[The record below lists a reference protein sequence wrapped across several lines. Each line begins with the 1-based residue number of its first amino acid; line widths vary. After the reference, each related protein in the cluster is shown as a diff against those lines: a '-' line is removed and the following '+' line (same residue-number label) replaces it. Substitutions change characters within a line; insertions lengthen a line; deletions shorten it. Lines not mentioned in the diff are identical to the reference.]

1 MMTES
6 RQPPETVSDLEQEGI
21 PDLEGMFPGQAAA
34 GGPSEGPV
42 APGDLP
48 KGVEESGVTAAE
60 ERAGEPLSLRRVRE
74 EPDPAVDDDAIAVAH
89 DLLDT
94 PSLVEPADGSLDDEE
109 GDLATGMDYDDAAPS
124 AEEAAVHVVDED
136 EAPGLSWDESPD
148 YAGDEAPGG
157 GAGEEPRV

>member
-1 MMTES
+1 MTES
-6 RQPPETVSDLEQEGI
+6 RQPPETVSHLEQEGI

-48 KGVEESGVTAAE
+48 KGVEEFGVTAAE

-74 EPDPAVDDDAIAVAH
+74 EPDPAVDDDAIAVA
-89 DLLDT
+89 DELIDT
-94 PSLVEPADGSLDDEE
+94 PSLVEPGDGSLDDE
-109 GDLATGMDYDDAAPS
+109 GDLAAGMDYDDAAPS

-136 EAPGLSWDESPD
+136 DAPGLSWDESPD